1 MKIEFETDIN
11 GYQEA
16 RKFISLIDIML
27 QHEAV
32 DSSLQSFASTIR
44 SQLEEFIAKPEF
56 QQFHSSTDNT
66 EHYSASHDESPGEGL
81 VRFMRFLI
89 GPGRREQ
96 ELSRQRYELIERA
109 ERAEN
114 SAFEA
119 LAETAEIGRERDD
132 LKARLK
138 TLETELGKDR
148 ENA

>member
-16 RKFISLIDIML
+16 RKFISLIDTML
-27 QHEAV
+27 KHEAV
-32 DSSLQSFASTIR
+32 DASLQSFAMTIR
-44 SQLEEFIAKPEF
+44 SQLEEFISRPEF
-56 QQFHSSTDNT
+56 SQFEAGTDSDR
-66 EHYSASHDESPGEGL
+66 YSASHDESPTEG
-81 VRFMRFLI
+81 VARFMRFFM
-89 GPGRREQ
+89 GPSRREQ

-119 LAETAEIGRERDD
+119 LAETATVGRERDD

-138 TLETELGKDR
+138 QLEAELAKYR
-148 ENA
+148 EKA

>member
-27 QHEAV
+27 KHEAV
-32 DSSLQSFASTIR
+32 DTSLQSFASTIR
-44 SQLEEFIAKPEF
+44 AQLEEFIAKPEF
-56 QQFHSSTDNT
+56 SQFHADHDTAERYT
-66 EHYSASHDESPGEGL
+66 ASHDESPGEGL
-81 VRFMRFLI
+81 TRFMRFLL

-119 LAETAEIGRERDD
+119 LAETASIGRERDE

-138 TLETELGKDR
+138 TLEAELRKYR